1 MQKKYPPYAEAVVK
15 KYVQH
20 PAPFSRATP
29 PLLIVCLYLAYCKL
43 LELTAVSNAGM
54 YEKLAILDECSGW
67 SLLDGQSHV
76 ITSLDSLLQLIAGA
90 PTTVYAQ

>member
-20 PAPFSRATP
+20 PTPFSRATP

-54 YEKLAILDECSGW
+54 YEKLAILDEYSGW
-67 SLLDGQSHV
+67 SLLDGHMWSPV
-76 ITSLDSLLQLIAGA
+76 W
-90 PTTVYAQ
+90 TVYYSLSQVRRQPCTHNK